1 MRTTRI
7 KAAKHIHEQKTS
19 GTLPSGAVLN
29 AADVDLTNI
38 KDGEFFYDGCTYV
51 SSFAETY
58 AKEGL
63 MTAFADASHMEGKG
77 SNTFGTYFDVGTY
90 TSNRSL
96 CSIVS
101 GHGIGPECKEEWDLR
116 FEASAAVV
124 GFDVPSRTTVVV
136 IEKVIDTAHDAAM
149 HNGTK
154 FNDER
159 HVLKNMVPAL
169 GPDENAAGPGFDSRA
184 LRAPSKLEVDLM
196 KGEYGPRQKKV
207 A

>member
-1 MRTTRI
+1 
-7 KAAKHIHEQKTS
+7 
-19 GTLPSGAVLN
+19 
-29 AADVDLTNI
+29 
-38 KDGEFFYDGCTYV
+38 
-51 SSFAETY
+51 
-58 AKEGL
+58 
-63 MTAFADASHMEGKG
+63 MEGKG

-101 GHGIGPECKEEWDLR
+101 GHGIGPEYKEEWDLR
-116 FEASAAVV
+116 LEAAAAVV
-124 GFDVPSRTTVVV
+124 GFDVPGRTTVVDL
-136 IEKVIDTAHDAAM
+136 EEAIDTAHDAAM

-169 GPDENAAGPGFDSRA
+169 GLDENAAGPRFDSRA

>member
-1 MRTTRI
+1 
-7 KAAKHIHEQKTS
+7 
-19 GTLPSGAVLN
+19 
-29 AADVDLTNI
+29 
-38 KDGEFFYDGCTYV
+38 
-51 SSFAETY
+51 
-58 AKEGL
+58 
-63 MTAFADASHMEGKG
+63 MTAYADASHMEGKG

-96 CSIVS
+96 CPIVS

-116 FEASAAVV
+116 FEAAAAVV
-124 GFDVPSRTTVVV
+124 GFEVPGRTTVVDL
-136 IEKVIDTAHDAAM
+136 EKAIVTAHDAAM

-159 HVLKNMVPAL
+159 HVLKNTIPAV
-169 GPDENAAGPGFDSRA
+169 GPDENATGPGFDSRA